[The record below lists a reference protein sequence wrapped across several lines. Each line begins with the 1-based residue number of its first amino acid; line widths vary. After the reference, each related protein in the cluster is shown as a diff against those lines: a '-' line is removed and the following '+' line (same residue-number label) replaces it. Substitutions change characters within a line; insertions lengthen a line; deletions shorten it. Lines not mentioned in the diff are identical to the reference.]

1 MAEAT
6 LEILGYARWF
16 SLAACFAI
24 GAWLDNRDRRIPNEH
39 WIAWSK
45 PLVFIW
51 GLELMIKG
59 ADWTIWAS
67 ALAALSFAS
76 VSVIGRPTIA
86 SILKAEKMDVVV
98 AFCYLIGAAG
108 VIFGAMKYAQ
118 GDALSLLDGS
128 ASNQRVL
135 WFEVMLAFAMVIVFE
150 LAWRLRLLHG
160 GADAKALMWV
170 ALMLPSWDTLA
181 PIFQPSGVVLSTPPV
196 FALFIWGG
204 LAFLLLPLILLSLN
218 IKNGNLKSFKDL
230 RMAWHSVR
238 MPLEMVQEKHVWLMD
253 HVIEKPDSS
262 VGVQSR
268 TRVPRR
274 TPSTEE
280 LSKQVDALIE
290 QGAVSAWVSPK
301 IPLITMFFPAII
313 PLFMF
318 GDPIAL
324 AYALLG

>member
-86 SILKAEKMDVVV
+86 AVLKAEKMDVAV

-108 VIFGAMKYAQ
+108 VIFGAMKYVP
-118 GDALSLLDGS
+118 GDFLYLLDGS
-128 ASNQRVL
+128 ASEQRIL
-135 WFEVMLAFAMVIVFE
+135 WFEVMLAFAMVLVFE
-150 LAWRLRLLHG
+150 FAWRLRLLHG

-181 PIFQPSGVVLSTPPV
+181 PIFQPSGAVFSTPPV
-196 FALFIWGG
+196 FSLFIWGG
-204 LAFLLLPLILLSLN
+204 LAFLLLPLILLLLN
-218 IKNGNLKSFKDL
+218 IKNGNLKSLKDL
-230 RMAWHSVR
+230 RMAWHSIR

-262 VGVQSR
+262 VGIQSR

-274 TPSTEE
+274 TPSAEE
-280 LSKQVDALIE
+280 LSEQVEALIE

-301 IPLITMFFPAII
+301 IPLITMLFPAII
-313 PLFMF
+313 PLFLF